1 MQILYGGV
9 PVTTVPLGAVVE
21 LRWTGKILQIFKT
34 CIGGHRKHISHGYYS
49 YEAKPTPTNRYWCD

>member
-49 YEAKPTPTNRYWCD
+49 EVETVFMVRY